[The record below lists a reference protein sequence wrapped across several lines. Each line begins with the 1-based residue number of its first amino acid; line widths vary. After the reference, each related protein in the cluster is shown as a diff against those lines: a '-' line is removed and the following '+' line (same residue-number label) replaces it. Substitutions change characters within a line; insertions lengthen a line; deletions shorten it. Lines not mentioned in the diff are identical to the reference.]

1 MRRWLKQWRDRMA
14 SRRARTVEVQSIFG
28 PLTAFAGDFATRQ
41 IEQFGAHTRNEV
53 ALLQNFVKAGDL
65 IYDVGAHIGTFAI
78 PLALAA
84 GENGQVIAI
93 EADAESF
100 ALLRQNLASL
110 GLQSRVTAHLGVAG
124 GCGARLP
131 ARARRPA
138 YQCHLFHGRC
148 RGRWRCRSIALDDLQ
163 DRSEP
168 RRRAAAIKIDVEG
181 MELAVLRSAERT
193 IARDRPVLY
202 VEISITQMA
211 RYGVSLPEVAA
222 FLAPYDYRCFRNI
235 GDRNST
241 HDGFE
246 LVELGDLHEGGEFY
260 DLLAVPADRI
270 ATFAALAPFA
280 RR

>member
-1 MRRWLKQWRDRMA
+1 MRRWLKHWRNRLA

-53 ALLQNFVKAGDL
+53 ALLQSFVKAGDL

-78 PLALAA
+78 PLAIAA

-100 ALLRQNLASL
+100 ALLRQNLVAL
-110 GLQSRVTAHLGVAG
+110 GLQSHVTPRLGIAGGRDVSYRGVRVASHTSATYFVPDPEGVA
-124 GCGARLP
+124 
-131 ARARRPA
+131 RPV
-138 YQCHLFHGRC
+138 
-148 RGRWRCRSIALDDLQ
+148 IALDDLA
-163 DRSEP
+163 DRSIPP
-168 RRRAAAIKIDVEG
+168 RRVAMIKIDVEG
-181 MELAVLRSAERT
+181 MELAVLRSAATT
-193 IARDRPVLY
+193 IGRDRPVLY
-202 VEISITQMA
+202 VEISIAQMA
-211 RYGVSLPEVAA
+211 RYGVGLPEVAA
-222 FLAPYDYRCFRNI
+222 FLKPYDYRCFRNV
-235 GDRNST
+235 GDRNSS

>member
-1 MRRWLKQWRDRMA
+1 MQRWLKHWWDRLA
-14 SRRARTVEVQSIFG
+14 SRRARTIEVQSIFG
-28 PLTAFAGDFATRQ
+28 PLAAFAGDFATRQ

-53 ALLQNFVKAGDL
+53 ALLQSFVKAGDL

-93 EADAESF
+93 EADAENF
-100 ALLRQNLASL
+100 ALLRQNLVSL
-110 GLQSRVTAHLGVAG
+110 GLQSRVTPHLGVAG
-124 GCGARLP
+124 GCGARHHRVRVDRHTSATYFMPDAEGAAMP
-131 ARARRPA
+131 A
-138 YQCHLFHGRC
+138 
-148 RGRWRCRSIALDDLQ
+148 IILDDLQ

-168 RRRAAAIKIDVEG
+168 RRRVAVIKIDVEG
-181 MELAVLRSAERT
+181 MELAVLRSAEGT

-235 GDRNST
+235 GDRNSS

-246 LVELGDLHEGGEFY
+246 LMELSDLHEGGEFY
-260 DLLAVPADRI
+260 DLLAVPAGRA
-270 ATFAALAPFA
+270 ATFAALASFA
-280 RR
+280 KR

>member
-1 MRRWLKQWRDRMA
+1 MRRWFKHWWDRFA
-14 SRRARTVEVQSIFG
+14 SRRASTVEVQSIFG
-28 PLTAFAGDFATRQ
+28 PMTAFAGDFATRQ

-53 ALLQNFVKAGDL
+53 ALLRSFVKAGDL

-100 ALLRQNLASL
+100 ALLRQNLVSL
-110 GLQSRVTAHLGVAG
+110 GLQSRVTPRLGIAG
-124 GCGARLP
+124 GGDVSYRRVRVASHTSATYFVPDPGGVTMP
-131 ARARRPA
+131 A
-138 YQCHLFHGRC
+138 
-148 RGRWRCRSIALDDLQ
+148 IALDDLA
-163 DRSEP
+163 DRSIPP
-168 RRRAAAIKIDVEG
+168 RRVAMIKIDVEG

-202 VEISITQMA
+202 VEISIAQMA
-211 RYGVSLPEVAA
+211 KYGVSLPEVAA

-241 HDGFE
+241 HDAFE
-246 LVELGDLHEGGEFY
+246 LVELGDLHEGGKFY

-270 ATFAALAPFA
+270 ETFAALSPFA
-280 RR
+280 KR

>member
-1 MRRWLKQWRDRMA
+1 MRRWLKHWRNRLV
-14 SRRARTVEVQSIFG
+14 SQRANVVEVQSIFG
-28 PLTAFAGDFATRQ
+28 PMAAFAGDFATRQ

-78 PLALAA
+78 PLAIAA
-84 GENGQVIAI
+84 GENGQVIAV

-100 ALLRQNLASL
+100 ALLRQNLVSL
-110 GLQSRVTAHLGVAG
+110 GLQSRVTPRLGIAG
-124 GCGARLP
+124 GRDIPYRRVRVARHTSATYFVPDPGGALIP
-131 ARARRPA
+131 AV
-138 YQCHLFHGRC
+138 
-148 RGRWRCRSIALDDLQ
+148 ALDDLA
-163 DRSEP
+163 DRSIP
-168 RRRAAAIKIDVEG
+168 PHRVAMIKIDVEG

-193 IARDRPVLY
+193 IAHDRPVLY

-211 RYGVSLPEVAA
+211 RYGVTLPEVAA

-241 HDGFE
+241 HDAFE
-246 LVELGDLHEGGEFY
+246 LVELGGLHEGGEFY

-280 RR
+280 KR